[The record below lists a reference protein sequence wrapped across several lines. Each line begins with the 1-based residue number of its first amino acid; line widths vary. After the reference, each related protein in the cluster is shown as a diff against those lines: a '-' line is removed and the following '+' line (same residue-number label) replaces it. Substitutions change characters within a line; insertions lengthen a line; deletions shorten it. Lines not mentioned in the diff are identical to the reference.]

1 MYRCP
6 LCQLPLI
13 ANDAGLSCANRH
25 QFDRAREGYYHLLP
39 VQQKKS
45 LTPGDSAEMI
55 QARRAFLAAG
65 FYQPLSDAV
74 NQLFYAAG
82 VVSADSVDTA
92 VSAATTDS
100 PAAPAALLDIGCG
113 EGYYSNRLANTLPAL
128 EVYGID
134 ISKAAVK
141 AASKTYPKLHCA
153 VASSYHLPFAD
164 AAFSRLLRI
173 YAPSE
178 PKELARVAAPGA
190 LLLTVTPAPEHLLQL
205 KQQIY
210 SEVRL
215 HPADIQPQHG
225 FAHLQ
230 RQQLSWL
237 FQPAAAAELEQLLQ
251 MIPLGYKVTAALKQQ
266 LLQQLPA
273 IQLDFYL
280 DLYQRDFST

>member
-13 ANDAGLSCANRH
+13 INDAGLSCANRH

-74 NQLFYAAG
+74 NQLFYTA
-82 VVSADSVDTA
+82 SASSA
-92 VSAATTDS
+92 NSAAS
-100 PAAPAALLDIGCG
+100 ANNPAAPAALLDIGCG
-113 EGYYSNRLANTLPAL
+113 EGYYSNRLANTLPEL

-141 AASKTYPKLHCA
+141 AASKTYPNLHCA

-205 KQQIY
+205 KQRIY

-215 HPADIQPQHG
+215 HPAEIQPQSG
-225 FAHLQ
+225 FVHLQ

-251 MIPLGYKVTAALKQQ
+251 MIPLGYKVSAELKQQ

-280 DLYQRDFST
+280 DLYQRDGSI

>member
-6 LCQLPLI
+6 LCQQPLI
-13 ANDAGLSCANRH
+13 ANAAGLNCSNRH
-25 QFDRAREGYYHLLP
+25 QFDRAREGYFHLLP

-55 QARRAFLAAG
+55 QARRAFLEAG

-74 NQLFYAAG
+74 NQLLL
-82 VVSADSVDTA
+82 STTSET
-92 VSAATTDS
+92 AATIS
-100 PAAPAALLDIGCG
+100 PNTTPAQLALLDIGCG
-113 EGYYSNRLANTLPAL
+113 EGYYSNRLAQALPQL
-128 EVYGID
+128 QVYGID

-141 AASKTYPKLHCA
+141 AASKKYPQLHCA

-164 AAFSRLLRI
+164 QSFALLLRI

-178 PKELARVAAPGA
+178 PSELARVAAPGA

-210 SEVRL
+210 QEVRL
-215 HPADIQPQHG
+215 HPAQIQQQPGFQH
-225 FAHLQ
+225 Q
-230 RQQLSWL
+230 KRQQLSWI
-237 FQPAAAAELEQLLQ
+237 FQPDKAAELEQLLQ
-251 MIPLGYKVTAALKQQ
+251 MIPLGYKVNAELKQQ

-273 IQLDFYL
+273 IKLDFYL
-280 DLYQRDFST
+280 DLYQRVLSA

>member
-6 LCQLPLI
+6 LCQNPLI

-25 QFDRAREGYYHLLP
+25 QFDRAREGYFHLLP

-65 FYQPLSDAV
+65 FYQPLSEAV
-74 NQLFYAAG
+74 NQLLLTAKLRAKSAANP
-82 VVSADSVDTA
+82 ATTA
-92 VSAATTDS
+92 VAS
-100 PAAPAALLDIGCG
+100 APAALLDIGCG
-113 EGYYSNRLANTLPAL
+113 EGYYSNRLANTMPEL

-164 AAFSRLLRI
+164 AAFSMLLRI

-178 PKELARVAAPGA
+178 PTELARVAAPGA

-210 SEVRL
+210 NEVRL
-215 HPADIQPQHG
+215 HPADIQQQSG
-225 FAHLQ
+225 FEHLQ

-237 FQPAAAAELEQLLQ
+237 FQPEKPADLEQLLQ
-251 MIPLGYKVTAALKQQ
+251 MIPLGYKVNATLKQQ

-273 IQLDFYL
+273 IKLDFYL
-280 DLYQRDFST
+280 DLYQRDLNT

>member
-6 LCQLPLI
+6 LCQQALI
-13 ANDAGLSCANRH
+13 ANAAGLNCSNRH
-25 QFDRAREGYYHLLP
+25 QFDRSREGYFHLLP

-55 QARRAFLAAG
+55 QARRAFLEAG

-74 NQLFYAAG
+74 NQLLLNTT
-82 VVSADSVDTA
+82 SAT
-92 VSAATTDS
+92 AATST
-100 PAAPAALLDIGCG
+100 PLTLLDIGCG
-113 EGYYSNRLANTLPAL
+113 EGYYSNRLAQALPQL
-128 EVYGID
+128 QVYGID

-141 AASKTYPKLHCA
+141 AASKKYAQLHCA

-164 AAFSRLLRI
+164 QSFALLLRI

-178 PKELARVAAPGA
+178 PSELARVAAPGA

-210 SEVRL
+210 QEVRL
-215 HPADIQPQHG
+215 HPAQIQQQPG
-225 FAHLQ
+225 FRHQ
-230 RQQLSWL
+230 KRQQLSWM
-237 FQPAAAAELEQLLQ
+237 FQPEKPAELEQLLQ
-251 MIPLGYKVTAALKQQ
+251 MIPLGYKVNLELKQQ

-273 IQLDFYL
+273 IKLDFYL
-280 DLYQRDFST
+280 DLYQRELCV

>member
-6 LCQLPLI
+6 LCQNPLI

-25 QFDRAREGYYHLLP
+25 QFDRAREGYFHLLP

-74 NQLFYAAG
+74 NQLLL
-82 VVSADSVDTA
+82 TA
-92 VSAATTDS
+92 KLRAKSAAN
-100 PAAPAALLDIGCG
+100 PATPAVANAPAALLDIGCG
-113 EGYYSNRLANTLPAL
+113 EGYYSNRLANTMPEL

-153 VASSYHLPFAD
+153 VASSYHLPFSD
-164 AAFSRLLRI
+164 AAFSMLLRI

-178 PKELARVAAPGA
+178 PTELARVAAPGA

-210 SEVRL
+210 NEVRL
-215 HPADIQPQHG
+215 HPADIQQQSG
-225 FAHLQ
+225 FEHLQ

-237 FQPAAAAELEQLLQ
+237 FQPEKPADLEQLLQ
-251 MIPLGYKVTAALKQQ
+251 MIPLGYKVNATLKQQ

-273 IQLDFYL
+273 IKLDFYL
-280 DLYQRDFST
+280 DLYQRDLNT

>member
-13 ANDAGLSCANRH
+13 TNDAGLSCANRH

-74 NQLFYAAG
+74 NQLFFTASASSAG
-82 VVSADSVDTA
+82 SAQT
-92 VSAATTDS
+92 
-100 PAAPAALLDIGCG
+100 PAALLDIGCG
-113 EGYYSNRLANTLPAL
+113 EGYYSNRLANTLPEL
-128 EVYGID
+128 DVYGID

-205 KQQIY
+205 KQRIY

-215 HPADIQPQHG
+215 HPADIQPQSG

-251 MIPLGYKVTAALKQQ
+251 MIPLGYKVNAEVKQQ

-280 DLYQRDFST
+280 DLYQRDLSI

>member
-6 LCQLPLI
+6 LCQNPLI

-25 QFDRAREGYYHLLP
+25 QFDRAREGYFHLLP

-74 NQLFYAAG
+74 NQLLL
-82 VVSADSVDTA
+82 TA
-92 VSAATTDS
+92 KLRAKGDANPAT
-100 PAAPAALLDIGCG
+100 PAVASTPAALLDIGCG
-113 EGYYSNRLANTLPAL
+113 EGYYSNRLANTMPEL

-164 AAFSRLLRI
+164 AAFSMLLRI

-178 PKELARVAAPGA
+178 PTELARVAAPGA

-215 HPADIQPQHG
+215 HQADIQQQSG
-225 FAHLQ
+225 FEHLQ

-237 FQPAAAAELEQLLQ
+237 FQPEKPADLEQLLQ
-251 MIPLGYKVTAALKQQ
+251 MIPLGYKVNAALKQQ

-280 DLYQRDFST
+280 DLYQRDLNT

>member
-74 NQLFYAAG
+74 NQLFY
-82 VVSADSVDTA
+82 TA
-92 VSAATTDS
+92 SAASIDS

-113 EGYYSNRLANTLPAL
+113 EGYYSNRLANTLPELA
-128 EVYGID
+128 VYGID

-141 AASKTYPKLHCA
+141 AASKTYNRLHFA

-205 KQQIY
+205 KQRIY

-215 HPADIQPQHG
+215 HTADIQPQSG
-225 FAHLQ
+225 FVHLQ

-237 FQPAAAAELEQLLQ
+237 FQPAAAADLEQLLQ
-251 MIPLGYKVTAALKQQ
+251 MIPLGYKVNAELKQQ

-280 DLYQRDFST
+280 DLYQRDFSI